1 MTTENPQDPQSEL
14 LESLQQY
21 LQQTDFAHLAAVDQ
35 PDLTTLFTDL
45 AGLKSE
51 VKAES
56 RQFKATLDTLSEA
69 LSVLTADNQALAA
82 QLSSAAERLQ
92 QQRRETERA
101 VLLELVD
108 IYDRLSEGYRV
119 LQNYRPVDS
128 LFNHSKKQD
137 VRFIESF
144 GKGQEI
150 TLKRLEQLLQ
160 RRRVYPL
167 ECLGKPFDARTMT
180 TLDIGQDPQLENGIV
195 LEELRKGFLF
205 EDQVLRLAEVKVN
218 KL

>member
-1 MTTENPQDPQSEL
+1 MTSEYPQNEL
-14 LESLQQY
+14 LTSLEHY
-21 LQQTDFAHLAAVDQ
+21 LKQTDFGHLMTIDQ
-35 PDLTTLFTDL
+35 PDLTALFTDL

-56 RQFKATLDTLSEA
+56 RQFKSTLDSLNAALETLK
-69 LSVLTADNQALAA
+69 LDNQSLVEQLVAA
-82 QLSSAAERLQ
+82 NQRLQ
-92 QQRRETERA
+92 QQRRELERA
-101 VLLELVD
+101 VLLDVVD
-108 IYDRLSEGYRV
+108 IYDRLSEGYRM
-119 LQNYRPVDS
+119 LQNYKPVDA

-137 VRFIESF
+137 VRFIEGF

-160 RRRVYPL
+160 RRRVYPIDA
-167 ECLGKPFDARTMT
+167 LGKPFDAHTMT
-180 TLDIGQDPQLENGIV
+180 TLDIAQNPKLENGIV

>member
-1 MTTENPQDPQSEL
+1 MTTETSQNDL
-14 LESLQQY
+14 LVSLQHY
-21 LQQTDFAHLAAVDQ
+21 LEQTEFAHLTSVDQ
-35 PDLTTLFTDL
+35 PDLSALFTDL

-56 RQFKATLDTLSEA
+56 RQFKATLDTLNEA
-69 LSVLTADNQALAA
+69 VSLLKTDNRALADELA
-82 QLSSAAERLQ
+82 KAAERMR
-92 QQRRETERA
+92 QQRREAERA
-101 VLLELVD
+101 VLLEIVD

-150 TLKRLEQLLQ
+150 TLKRFEQFLQ
-160 RRRVYPL
+160 RRRVVVID
-167 ECLGKPFDARTMT
+167 CVGKPFDARTMA
-180 TLDIGQDPQLENGIV
+180 TLEIGHDPELDNGIV
-195 LEELRKGFLF
+195 LEVLRNGFMF
-205 EDQVLRLAEVKVN
+205 EDEVLRPAEVKVN

>member
-1 MTTENPQDPQSEL
+1 MTTENQQDSRL
-14 LESLQQY
+14 SALQQY
-21 LQQTDFAHLAAVDQ
+21 LQETDFAHLTAVDQ
-35 PDLTTLFTDL
+35 PDLTALFSDL
-45 AGLKSE
+45 AGLKTE

-69 LSVLTADNQALAA
+69 VDILKTDNQALAA
-82 QLSSAAERLQ
+82 ELAAANERAQ
-92 QQRRETERA
+92 QQRKEVERGM
-101 VLLELVD
+101 LLELVD
-108 IYDRLSEGYRV
+108 IYDRLGDGYKA
-119 LQNYRPVDS
+119 LQNYRPVDA

-144 GKGQEI
+144 TQGQEI

-160 RRRVYPL
+160 RRRVFAID
-167 ECLGKPFDARTMT
+167 CVGKPFDARTMT
-180 TLDIGQDPQLENGIV
+180 TIAVGNDPTFDNAVV

-205 EDQVLRLAEVKVN
+205 DDQVLRLAEVKVN

>member
-1 MTTENPQDPQSEL
+1 MTTEAPQNEL
-14 LESLQQY
+14 LASLQQY
-21 LQQTDFAHLAAVDQ
+21 LEQTDFAHLNSIDQ

-69 LSVLTADNQALAA
+69 VSSLKTDNRSMAEELAG
-82 QLSSAAERLQ
+82 AAERLK
-92 QQRRETERA
+92 QQRREAERA
-101 VLLELVD
+101 VLLEIVD
-108 IYDRLSEGYRV
+108 IYDRLSEGYRI

-144 GKGQEI
+144 AKGQEI
-150 TLKRLEQLLQ
+150 TLRRFEQLLQ
-160 RRRVYPL
+160 RRRVVAID
-167 ECLGKPFDARTMT
+167 CVGKPFDARTMA
-180 TLDIGQDPQLENGIV
+180 TLEVGRDPELDNGVV
-195 LEELRKGFLF
+195 LEVLRSGFLF
-205 EDQVLRLAEVKVN
+205 EGEVLRLAEVKVN
-218 KL
+218 KR

>member
-1 MTTENPQDPQSEL
+1 MSTETQKNEL
-14 LESLQQY
+14 LSSLEQY
-21 LQQTDFAHLAAVDQ
+21 LQQTDFAHLSAVEQ
-35 PDLTTLFTDL
+35 PDLTILFTDL

-56 RQFKATLDTLSEA
+56 RQFKSTLDSLNEA
-69 LSVLTADNQALAA
+69 MEMLKIDNQTLRE
-82 QLSSAAERLQ
+82 QLTSASDRLQ
-92 QQRRETERA
+92 QQRRELERT
-101 VLLELVD
+101 VLLDIVD
-108 IYDRLSEGYRV
+108 IYDRLSEGYQMM
-119 LQNYRPVDS
+119 QNYKPVNA
-128 LFNHSKKQD
+128 LFSHSKKQD
-137 VRFIESF
+137 VRFIEGF

-160 RRRVYPL
+160 RRRVYPID
-167 ECLGKPFDARTMT
+167 CVGKPFDARSMT
-180 TLDIGQDPQLENGIV
+180 TLDIGQNLKLENGIV

>member
-1 MTTENPQDPQSEL
+1 MTTENPHNEL
-14 LESLQQY
+14 LTSLEQY
-21 LQQTDFAHLAAVDQ
+21 LQETDFAHLTEIEQ

-56 RQFKATLDTLSEA
+56 RQFKATLDSLNAALETLK
-69 LSVLTADNQALAA
+69 TDNQTLAE
-82 QLSSAAERLQ
+82 QLSTANQRMQ
-92 QQRRETERA
+92 QQRRELERA
-101 VLLELVD
+101 VLLEVVD
-108 IYDRLSEGYRV
+108 IYDRLSEGYRM
-119 LQNYRPVDS
+119 LQNYKPVDA

-137 VRFIESF
+137 VRFIEGF

-160 RRRVYPL
+160 RRRVYPID
-167 ECLGKPFDARTMT
+167 CLGKSFDAHSMT
-180 TLDIGQDPQLENGIV
+180 TLDVGQDPKQENGIV